1 MCGKPGITGLFLY
14 LWYNFIIWKQVNYYF
29 VGIDP
34 KGIFWP
40 VQCDLD
46 VSTSREVDI
55 DVIGF

>member
-1 MCGKPGITGLFLY
+1 MK
-14 LWYNFIIWKQVNYYF
+14 VYF

-46 VSTSREVDI
+46 VSASREVEIDI
-55 DVIGF
+55 FGFWGLLSGRLRCFVSKALYRI